1 MDIYLAIITTVLVL
15 TQVIRL
21 IQNVKSLEGYEESVE
36 RKKAHH
42 NLMKDICY
50 YLGCIEIK
58 LGDLNEALT
67 EIEEQL
73 TECDEDYF
81 EGYDNGYDAGYIDGY
96 ERYEEIKRIRQDG
109 TKE

>member
-21 IQNVKSLEGYEESVE
+21 IQNVKSLESYEESVE

-58 LGDLNEALT
+58 LCDLNEALT

-73 TECDEDYF
+73 TECDEDDFDGTEYDEDDF
-81 EGYDNGYDAGYIDGY
+81 DGYDID
-96 ERYEEIKRIRQDG
+96 RWMSEEG
-109 TKE
+109 E

>member
-21 IQNVKSLEGYEESVE
+21 IQNVKSLESYEESVE

-58 LGDLNEALT
+58 LHDLNKALT

-73 TECDEDYF
+73 TECDEDDFDGTEYDEDDF
-81 EGYDNGYDAGYIDGY
+81 DGYDID
-96 ERYEEIKRIRQDG
+96 RWMSEEG
-109 TKE
+109 E